1 MDKQTPGSIGWV
13 DLTVPD
19 AVAIRDFYAYV
30 TGWTPFG
37 VAMGGYEDYCMNAE
51 GGHVV
56 SGICHARGE
65 NAEMPPV
72 WMIYIVVSDLEDAVK
87 RCLDRGGKVRIPPK
101 NMGSGRYSVIED
113 PAGAVAALYETPPSA
128 A

>member
-1 MDKQTPGSIGWV
+1 M
-13 DLTVPD
+13 PD
-19 AVAIRDFYAYV
+19 AVAIRDFYSYV

-37 VAMGGYEDYCMNAE
+37 VSMGGYEDYCMNAE

-65 NAEMPPV
+65 NAAMPPV
-72 WMIYIVVSDLEDAVK
+72 WMIYIVVSDLDDAVT
-87 RCLDRGGKVRIPPK
+87 RCLDRGGKVRVPAK
-101 NMGSGRYSVIED
+101 NMGSGRYCVIED
-113 PAGAVAALYETPPSA
+113 PAGAVAALYETPRSA